1 MERFLRS
8 ISHFIF
14 KYHKSIVALFSLLTV
29 ISIIT
34 ILNMEIKTDIIDVLP
49 RDNRTVNQFKDFLQ
63 KFGAMDSLIIAVQSG
78 NKTIDDQIELI
89 EDIVKRL
96 NESPLIEYV
105 DYSPLPRTNAESPD
119 CECQQNSRRAHP
131 QCHACKGVVR
141 DLLFRTDYFLKNFPI
156 FIDEKGL
163 KQVYERLTPRG
174 IERQISLNRQ
184 KLISPF
190 SSPVDY
196 EFIAKDPLNI
206 REIFMEGSKKSD
218 RNASLDLSSGYYF
231 TKDHSLALIFV
242 KPRGKSRDMAFVK
255 QLNKELQ
262 AIFSSSMKKADNPA
276 GVHVGFTGSYAISEE
291 VRGVIKH
298 DIISSFVL
306 SVILISFLI
315 WIAYRVKG
323 VVLLIIGFTLLSS
336 LSMTLAFAY
345 LMFGSLNIVTSIV
358 AAVLI
363 GLYVDYSMHIVKRYG
378 DELRLK
384 QDPLIALEAI
394 ISKTGP
400 AIVISAITT
409 SLSFFTI
416 LVTKFEGLYELG
428 IVSGIGV
435 MLCLLSSLFLM
446 SSLLVWVTKDG
457 SSQSITTKKEV
468 SSGVENLTKL
478 IVTKPWHI
486 ILFSAVLIGVAGI
499 GITKL
504 GFDNNTEHIG
514 IKDSRAIALSKGI
527 NKKIGKKGEPLN
539 IVIKSSNKEELAY
552 EFDSLE
558 RTLSAWK
565 REGIIG
571 GYDSLGTF
579 LPPPSVQRLTI
590 ENLREMNRDNVLQL
604 HDIEKRI
611 EIAYE
616 KNNLA
621 YERDYIHTYLEGII
635 NALSNY
641 EGIGLDRIGAVS
653 DPKINHFYNKADSSI
668 ASYIYPKG
676 NIWDKNT
683 IERIHAYVKSSGSD
697 WILIG
702 KPILFD
708 EIKSSIISYSILASI
723 LGFLLNLVIVYW
735 YFKNWF
741 YLLMCM
747 LPVVFGILLTL
758 GTMGYINAPFNFINV
773 GTIALIFGFGVD
785 YGIYLMQAYLKEDI
799 TDIRNALQIT
809 GKNIMM
815 CAATTIAGCGS
826 LISAKFSGIA
836 SIGLVLS
843 IGAISCASIALVVLP
858 AILYLK
864 EKEEKI

>member
-1 MERFLRS
+1 MERFLKSVSR
-8 ISHFIF
+8 FIF
-14 KYHKSIVALFSLLTV
+14 KYHKSIVALFSLFTV
-29 ISIIT
+29 LSIII
-34 ILNMEIKTDIIDVLP
+34 ILNMEIKTDIINVLP
-49 RDNRTVNQFKDFLQ
+49 RDNKTVNQFKDFLQ
-63 KFGAMDSLIIAVQSG
+63 KFGAMDNLIIAVQSE
-78 NKTIDDQIELI
+78 NKTIDDQIDLI
-89 EDIVKRL
+89 EDIAKRL

-105 DYSPLPRTNAESPD
+105 DYSPL
-119 CECQQNSRRAHP
+119 
-131 QCHACKGVVR
+131 
-141 DLLFRTDYFLKNFPI
+141 LFKTDYFLKNFPI
-156 FIDEKGL
+156 FLNEKGL
-163 KQVYERLTPRG
+163 KQVYERLTPKR

-196 EFIAKDPLNI
+196 EFIAKDPLNL
-206 REIFMEGSKKSD
+206 REILMEGSKKSD
-218 RNASLDLSSGYYF
+218 RNASLDLNSGYYF

-242 KPRGKSRDMAFVK
+242 KPGGKSRDMAFVK

-262 AIFSSSMKKADNPA
+262 AIFSSLMKKANNPS

-291 VRGVIKH
+291 VRVVIKH

-306 SVILISFLI
+306 SVILIAILI

-336 LSMTLAFAY
+336 LAMTLAFAY

-394 ISKTGP
+394 ISKTGS
-400 AIVISAITT
+400 AIIISAITT
-409 SLSFFTI
+409 SISFFTI

-435 MLCLLSSLFLM
+435 MLCLLSSLLLM
-446 SSLLVWVTKDG
+446 SSLLIWVTKDG
-457 SSQSITTKKEV
+457 SQSITTKKEI

-478 IVTKPWHI
+478 IVTRPWYI
-486 ILFSAVLIGVAGI
+486 ILFSAVLIGLAGI

-504 GFDNNTEHIG
+504 GFDNDTEHIG
-514 IKDSRAIALSKGI
+514 IKDSRAIALTKEI

-539 IVIKSSNKEELAY
+539 IVIKSSNREELTY

-558 RTLSAWK
+558 RTLSVWK

-571 GYDSLGTF
+571 SYNSLGTF
-579 LPPPSVQRLTI
+579 LPAPSVQRLTI
-590 ENLREMNRDNVLQL
+590 EKLKEMNRDNVLQL
-604 HDIEKRI
+604 HDMEKTI

-621 YERDYIHTYLEGII
+621 YERDYIHTYLEGIM

-641 EGIGLDRIGAVS
+641 EGIGLDRIEAVS

-676 NIWDKNT
+676 NVWDKNT
-683 IERIHAYVKSSGSD
+683 IERIHAYVKSSGAD
-697 WILIG
+697 WILTG

-708 EIKSSIISYSILASI
+708 EIKSSIILYSILASI

-735 YFKNWF
+735 YFKNRF
-741 YLLMCM
+741 HLLMCM

-758 GTMGYINAPFNFINV
+758 GIMGYINASFNFINV

-785 YGIYLMQAYLKEDI
+785 YGIYLMQAYFKEDI

-826 LISAKFSGIA
+826 LITAKFSGIA

-843 IGAISCASIALVVLP
+843 IGAISCSFIALVVLP

-864 EKEEKI
+864 EKRIYR